1 MQKLHLSVHLIIFCV
16 VIHYFHSVYAKNGS
30 TKDLQPHNNEDVTT
44 PSSEW
49 LEYQRERFSNA
60 KDVETLRK
68 MLDPAS
74 KLLET
79 KIQLDSPIGTPSIQS
94 PVKQGEA
101 KLEKENVYTGAMV
114 EQVPNE
120 PKHNEE
126 MHIEENADEND
137 ERRRSKVENTNML
150 SHVIKGIQYPTL
162 RGFINFLKTAQRRWV
177 TQSKLTFEQ
186 KLNKLKRLKNKM
198 MHLIGKNK

>member
-1 MQKLHLSVHLIIFCV
+1 MLKLHLSGSLILFCII
-16 VIHYFHSVYAKNGS
+16 IHYFYGAYANNGS
-30 TKDLQPHNNEDVTT
+30 TKDLQPHNAEPATT
-44 PSSEW
+44 PSPEW

-79 KIQLDSPIGTPSIQS
+79 KGQPDVRTGISSIQKS
-94 PVKQGEA
+94 ENQVAA
-101 KLEKENVYTGAMV
+101 KIKEENIYTGATV

-120 PKHNEE
+120 SKHNEE
-126 MHIEENADEND
+126 MLVEENSDENA
-137 ERRRSKVENTNML
+137 ERRSKVENTNTL

-162 RGFINFLKTAQRRWV
+162 RGFINFLKIMQRRWV
-177 TQSKLTFEQ
+177 KQSKLTFEQ

-198 MHLIGKNK
+198 MHLIGNK